1 VGTPLRGYA
10 MSEAIVVRLMTMD
23 DLDGVML
30 VELDSFRTPW
40 SRSAFEDELS
50 QNRLARYLV
59 AVDNEAIIGYAGT
72 WLVINEAHVTNVAV
86 SGQRRREGIGRLLM
100 EKLMELSRDSGMDSM
115 TLEVRVSNEAARH
128 LYQQL
133 GFVEAG
139 LRKNYYTETKEDALI
154 LWREQL

>member
-1 VGTPLRGYA
+1 MGTPLWGYV
-10 MSEAIVVRLMTMD
+10 MSIVVRRMTMD

-30 VELDSFRTPW
+30 VEVDSFLTPW
-40 SRSAFEDELS
+40 SRSAFEEELS

-59 AVDNEAIIGYAGT
+59 AVDNGAIIGYAGT

-86 SGQRRREGIGRLLM
+86 SGQRRRAGIGRLLM
-100 EKLMELSRDSGMDSM
+100 EKLMDLSRDSGMDSM

-139 LRKNYYTETKEDALI
+139 LRKNYYSETKEDALI